1 MMNMNVAV
9 KNELFLVTENIFHCK
24 HIKVCSKIVQYASIN
39 IRDGHMSHNTKTL
52 HKHFQNC
59 QKEIERSNLE
69 NDKHQ
74 VQTTDVDLGKYLWC
88 LADSF

>member
-1 MMNMNVAV
+1 
-9 KNELFLVTENIFHCK
+9 
-24 HIKVCSKIVQYASIN
+24 
-39 IRDGHMSHNTKTL
+39 MSHNTKTL

-74 VQTTDVDLGKYLWC
+74 VQTNDVDLGKYLWC
-88 LADSF
+88 LADSFLGTSENHHSLLG

>member
-74 VQTTDVDLGKYLWC
+74 VQTKDVDLGKYLWC